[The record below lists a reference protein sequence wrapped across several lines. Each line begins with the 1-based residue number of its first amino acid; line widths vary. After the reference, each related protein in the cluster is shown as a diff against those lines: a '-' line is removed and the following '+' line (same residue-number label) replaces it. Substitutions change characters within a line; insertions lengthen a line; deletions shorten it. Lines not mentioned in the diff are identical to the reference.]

1 MLLLL
6 LAAAAQQ
13 PVPIDRTTG
22 EHYVWGGVND
32 GWHLVKRDDMSVI
45 TERIAPGASE
55 VRHVHARA
63 RQFFYV
69 LAGELTME
77 VGGTTHVLHAGQGI
91 EIAPGIA
98 HQAQNRS
105 AAPVDDDMAALWA
118 LIQSDFHANQRAV
131 LEPLAGS
138 GALRT
143 GLSLDR
149 ATDILWTLNHPD
161 VWLLLHDERGWTPEE
176 FEQWFGNSCIELL
189 LR

>member
-1 MLLLL
+1 MMLLLL

-13 PVPIDRTTG
+13 PVPIDRATG
-22 EHYVWGGVND
+22 EHYVWGEVND

-55 VRHVHARA
+55 VRHLHARA

-105 AAPVDDDMAALWA
+105 AAPVDIIVNSTPKGHGDRVEA
-118 LIQSDFHANQRAV
+118 
-131 LEPLAGS
+131 PLAG
-138 GALRT
+138 
-143 GLSLDR
+143 
-149 ATDILWTLNHPD
+149 
-161 VWLLLHDERGWTPEE
+161 TP
-176 FEQWFGNSCIELL
+176 
-189 LR
+189 